1 VQLGEADLARAPD
14 LDFGSSSVRLDGLDY
29 RIRLDLPGGVTGEIV
44 LRAEDGGSMPPL
56 ALRGADGWVSGYT
69 VPVLSGGL
77 SGRLVVGDEAIDLAG
92 GRGYHDHN
100 WGFWKGVT
108 WQWGQ
113 VEGDGLSLVYGRVR
127 PPADVAD
134 PERVPAVL
142 VAVGP
147 EGPLAFATSTTI
159 RETDDEAG
167 RPRQITVRA
176 SGSALDLD
184 LTFDVART
192 EASSV
197 TGPLDDLRFLQM
209 RGRYRAAGRV
219 GGRDVAFERDGS
231 AETFRS
237 ATVEVER
244 DR

>member
-1 VQLGEADLARAPD
+1 
-14 LDFGSSSVRLDGLDY
+14 
-29 RIRLDLPGGVTGEIV
+29 
-44 LRAEDGGSMPPL
+44 
-56 ALRGADGWVSGYT
+56 
-69 VPVLSGGL
+69 
-77 SGRLVVGDEAIDLAG
+77 
-92 GRGYHDHN
+92 
-100 WGFWKGVT
+100 
-108 WQWGQ
+108 
-113 VEGDGLSLVYGRVR
+113 
-127 PPADVAD
+127 
-134 PERVPAVL
+134 VL